1 MTIRKAPAEIQLNSI
16 WVVEFQDIT
25 NDPFEEWYT
34 WSVYP
39 KKERAELSCQLQVEF
54 NAMGGMS
61 RNCKTRTRMLQVPFN
76 LEFDGKYTP
85 YKPKKGGEKFWV
97 IKVIDNN
104 SMDDNNIFGVYS
116 SEEKARIG
124 LANVMLNEK
133 PPVRRCIAQVDFRIE
148 EHRIDQC

>member
-1 MTIRKAPAEIQLNSI
+1 MTTIKVPVEIQLNSI
-16 WVVEFQDIT
+16 WVVECQDIS
-25 NDPFEEWYT
+25 NNPFEEWYT
-34 WSVYP
+34 YSVYP
-39 KKERAELSCQLQVEF
+39 KKERAELSCKLQETY
-54 NAMGGMS
+54 NPMS
-61 RNCKTRTRMLQVPFN
+61 KFQTRTRMTRVPFN

-104 SMDDNNIFGVYS
+104 SMEDYDIFGVYS

-124 LANVMLNEK
+124 LANVILNVK
-133 PPVRRCIAQVDFRIE
+133 PPERRCTVEVNFRIE

>member
-39 KKERAELSCQLQVEF
+39 KKERAELSCKLQVEF

-85 YKPKKGGEKFWV
+85 YKPKKGGEKFGV

-104 SMDDNNIFGVYS
+104 SMEDNNIFGVYS

-133 PPVRRCIAQVDFRIE
+133 PPVRRCSVQVNFRIE

>member
-1 MTIRKAPAEIQLNSI
+1 
-16 WVVEFQDIT
+16 
-25 NDPFEEWYT
+25 
-34 WSVYP
+34 
-39 KKERAELSCQLQVEF
+39 
-54 NAMGGMS
+54 
-61 RNCKTRTRMLQVPFN
+61 MLQVPFN

-104 SMDDNNIFGVYS
+104 SMEEYDIFGVYS

-133 PPVRRCIAQVDFRIE
+133 PPERRCIVQVDFRIE

>member
-1 MTIRKAPAEIQLNSI
+1 MATIKIPVEIQLNGI
-16 WVVEFQDIT
+16 WVVECQDIT

-39 KKERAELSCQLQVEF
+39 KKERAELSCKLMETYNPMAKYQ
-54 NAMGGMS
+54 
-61 RNCKTRTRMLQVPFN
+61 TRTRMTRVPFN

-104 SMDDNNIFGVYS
+104 SMEDFDIFGVYS

-124 LANVMLNEK
+124 LANVILNSK
-133 PPVRRCIAQVDFRIE
+133 PPTRRCVVQVDFRIE

>member
-1 MTIRKAPAEIQLNSI
+1 MATSKVPAEIQLNGI
-16 WVVEFQDIT
+16 WVVELQEISK
-25 NDPFEEWYT
+25 DPFEEWYT
-34 WSVYP
+34 YAVYP
-39 KKERAELSCQLQVEF
+39 KKERAELSCKLQETY
-54 NAMGGMS
+54 NPMMS
-61 RNCKTRTRMLQVPFN
+61 YQTRARMKIVPFN

-104 SMDDNNIFGVYS
+104 SMEDNNIFGVYS

-133 PPVRRCIAQVDFRIE
+133 PPERRCIVQVDFRIE

>member
-1 MTIRKAPAEIQLNSI
+1 MATIKVPVEIELNSI
-16 WVVEFQDIT
+16 WVVECQDIT
-25 NDPFEEWYT
+25 NNPFEEWYT

-39 KKERAELSCQLQVEF
+39 KKERAELSCKLHETY
-54 NAMGGMS
+54 NPMS
-61 RNCKTRTRMLQVPFN
+61 KFQTRTRMTRVPFN

-104 SMDDNNIFGVYS
+104 SMEDYDIFGVYS

-124 LANVMLNEK
+124 LANVILNVK
-133 PPVRRCIAQVDFRIE
+133 PPVRRCNVEVNFRIE

>member
-1 MTIRKAPAEIQLNSI
+1 MATSKVPAEIQLNGI
-16 WVVEFQDIT
+16 WVVELQEISK
-25 NDPFEEWYT
+25 DPFEEWYT
-34 WSVYP
+34 YAVYP
-39 KKERAELSCQLQVEF
+39 KKERAELSCKLQETY
-54 NAMGGMS
+54 NPMMS
-61 RNCKTRTRMLQVPFN
+61 YQTRARMKIVPFN

-97 IKVIDNN
+97 IKVLDNN
-104 SMDDNNIFGVYS
+104 SMDDDNIFGVYS

-133 PPVRRCIAQVDFRIE
+133 PPERRCIVQVDFRIE